1 VGAEGRGRGSS
12 GLPGR
17 PGNGGIRTVLFDLD
31 GTLIDSAALILASC
45 HHTMEAHGLPAM
57 SDDEWLRHMG
67 TPLTSHFAAWKDDRG
82 TMEAMIATYRA
93 FNSAHHDGMI
103 REFPG
108 VVDVV
113 RALRAA
119 GLGVGVVTSKLTWT
133 AARGLR
139 LFGLEDAMDVVV
151 CADMVTNPKP
161 HPEPV
166 ETAVRM
172 LGADPRTTVYVGDS
186 IHDMLSGR
194 AAGVLTAAVLWGPF
208 TRSQLEPAE
217 PDFWLE
223 EPAQLLD
230 LVSEPGHVSGSR

>member
-1 VGAEGRGRGSS
+1 VGAETGRRGSP

-17 PGNGGIRTVLFDLD
+17 PGIRTVLFDLD
-31 GTLIDSAALILASC
+31 GTLIDSAQLILASC

-82 TMEAMIATYRA
+82 TMEAMVATYRA
-93 FNSAHHDGMI
+93 FNSAHHDAMI

-108 VVDVV
+108 VIDMV

-119 GLGVGVVTSKLTWT
+119 GVALGVVTSKLTWT

-161 HPEPV
+161 HAEPV

-217 PDFWLE
+217 PDFWLD

-230 LVSEPGHVSGSR
+230 LVIGAGGAPDSR